1 MKRLGI
7 PSIVLASLVVSALAS
22 ACGGSQKPTPMPG
35 PDHHSG
41 PAALPTPT
49 PTTVPAQPETSM
61 QPMIKVT
68 QPAAPQEL
76 AFPDDAFRAAQPK
89 AGPPRPFRLPKVKPF
104 TLKNGIKVYL
114 VEQHALPIVS
124 MDLNFD
130 GGSMLDPKGKE
141 GLASVCMSML
151 TEGTDKLDKIQ
162 YAEALADV
170 ASNVSAYAADDSAGL
185 SLSSLTKHLDVTFA
199 LFADTLQR
207 PGFRASDFDRMVKRR
222 IEAVRQSKGNPAS
235 VAGRVTGGVL
245 YGLEHPFGT
254 VVTET
259 SLAAITLDD
268 CKQHVAKYLKPGNA
282 RLFVVG
288 DLTEAQ
294 VRAYFEKGEL
304 AAWKGKPGKLPA
316 LPPPSTLK
324 GRIFFV
330 HVPSAA
336 QSQVSLLQ
344 FGPKRTAAD
353 YFANTMMASVFG
365 GSFSSRINMNLR
377 ENKGYSYGAR
387 GGFGY
392 SKQYGTFNANAS
404 VRTDSTYQT
413 LLEIDREIKELQS
426 AKTPIK
432 LDELDREKQGAILGL
447 PGRFATAQAAL
458 GQYRGL
464 VYFGLPLDYYNNYV
478 AKVGRV
484 NEAQIKAAASKHLKP
499 ANAVYIVVGDGDA
512 KMIVRDPATNK
523 DVPLTKD
530 GKQLTL
536 REALGDLAQ
545 RGDVGAGGLIEL
557 DTDGRPLR

>member
-1 MKRLGI
+1 MKRLVAI
-7 PSIVLASLVVSALAS
+7 AIVA
-22 ACGGSQKPTPMPG
+22 ACGGGTPKTTQPAPTGPTAPDPVVQQPPSKPEAP
-35 PDHHSG
+35 
-41 PAALPTPT
+41 
-49 PTTVPAQPETSM
+49 M
-61 QPMIKVT
+61 QPQIKVV

-76 AFPDDAFRAAQPK
+76 AFPDEAFRTEQPK
-89 AGPPRPFRLPKVKPF
+89 PGAPRPFRLPKVKPF
-104 TLKNGIKVYL
+104 KLANGIQVYL
-114 VEQHALPIVS
+114 VEQHTLPIVS

-130 GGSMLDPKGKE
+130 GGSVVDPKGKE
-141 GLASVCMSML
+141 GLASVCMSMI
-151 TEGTDKLDKIQ
+151 TEGTQKLDKIQ

-170 ASNVSAYAADDSAGL
+170 ASNINAYAGDDSVGIA
-185 SLSSLTKHLDVTFA
+185 LSSLTKHLDTTFA
-199 LFADTLQR
+199 LFVETLQS

-222 IEAVRQSKGNPAS
+222 IEGVKQSKGNPAS
-235 VAGRVTGGVL
+235 VAGRVFGGVL
-245 YGLEHPFGT
+245 YGLDHPVGT
-254 VVTET
+254 VTTEQ

-268 CKQHVAKYLKPGNA
+268 CKQFAATWLKPGNA

-294 VRAYFEKGEL
+294 VRAHFEKGAL
-304 AAWKGKPGKLPA
+304 AQWKGKAGKLPA
-316 LPPPSTLK
+316 LPNPATMK

-330 HVPSAA
+330 HIPSAA
-336 QSQVSLLQ
+336 QSQVQYVQ
-344 FGPKRTAAD
+344 FGPKRNAPDYFSNTMTAA
-353 YFANTMMASVFG
+353 VFG

-377 ENKGYSYGAR
+377 EGKGYSYGAR

-392 SKQYGTFNANAS
+392 TKHYGSFTASAS

-426 AKTPIK
+426 GKNTIK
-432 LDELDREKQGAILGL
+432 ADELDREKQGAILGL

-464 VYFGLPLDYYNNYV
+464 VYFGLPLDYYNSYV
-478 AKVGRV
+478 AKVGQV
-484 NEAQIKAAASKHLKP
+484 TEAQVKASAAKHLKP

-523 DVPLTKD
+523 DVPYTKD

-536 REALGDLAQ
+536 REALSDLAQ